1 MVTMR
6 AALIL
11 NPTSGFPH
19 RRQELPEALDALMA
33 AGWTVD
39 TLEPQSPADTERV
52 AADAAFQGYDAVL
65 AGGGDGTVHQVA
77 NGLLAVQEAG
87 RPIPRLG
94 VLPLG
99 TANVLAHD
107 LDLTP
112 LPQLVPRA
120 LVIEAARQLTR
131 ATTGWIDV
139 GRVTLADGRQRYFV
153 CWAGVGLD
161 AAVAAAVE
169 NQAKAKGALK
179 PAMYA
184 VSTLRELGRA
194 ETVARYRLKVDRTQ
208 WSGHG
213 VLAVVSNIRHYAL
226 VLSMAPQAY
235 LDDGLLDVVL
245 FQGSMVEAV
254 VPLMKLLTGLHIQ
267 DAAVGYAQ
275 ARRIEVETDP
285 PRPVHLD
292 AEPYSHTPIV
302 VEVVPQ
308 ALPVLMPL
316 SAARRNL
323 VTYPAAGQATS

>member
-1 MVTMR
+1 MR
-6 AALIL
+6 AALVL

-39 TLEPQSPADTERV
+39 IFETESAGDTERL
-52 AADAAFQGYDAVL
+52 AADAAQQGYEAVL
-65 AGGGDGTVHQVA
+65 AGGGDGTVHHVA
-77 NGLLAVQEAG
+77 NGLLAVRETG

-112 LPQLVPRA
+112 LPQLVPRP
-120 LVIEAARQLTR
+120 LLIEAAQQLARSLT
-131 ATTGWIDV
+131 AWIDV
-139 GRVTLADGRQRYFV
+139 GRVTLADGRQRHFV

-169 NQAKAKGALK
+169 NQLKAKGALK
-179 PAMYA
+179 PAAYA
-184 VSTLRELGRA
+184 LSTLRELGRA
-194 ETVARYRLKVDRTQ
+194 DTVARYRLRVDRSR

-235 LDDGLLDVVL
+235 LNDGLLDVVL
-245 FQGSMVEAV
+245 FQGTMVEAV

-275 ARRIEVETDP
+275 ACRVEIETDP

-292 AEPYSHTPIV
+292 AEPYGSTPIA
-302 VEVVPQ
+302 VEVLPQ

-316 SAARRNL
+316 SAASRNL
-323 VTYPAAGQATS
+323 RPHSDAGRTTP